1 MPKLSFALPISRPV
15 ALVVLTIV
23 AAACGG
29 VTASPTPSS
38 PPGSSGSSG
47 SPPTSGPSV
56 PPGASVGEIDHKT
69 GSTDVILRLEEGGGF
84 VPIEFNASQAPDFT
98 LFGDGVIVF
107 KRIVA
112 TFPEPDAGGVVHS
125 APWRTA
131 KLAEDQI
138 QELLDFA
145 LGAGGLGGA
154 RDKYLDDT
162 TMDAPTSY
170 FTVRAGGLD
179 KTVEVAALFE
189 IPQPGPDQVA
199 RAAFFKL
206 SQRLKDFDRGGTI
219 DSDVYVPERYR
230 GMILEREPAPELKPI
245 AWPWPAIAV
254 TDFKKGPGD
263 GTGGSAFPHREM
275 TANEIAALKLTDV
288 AGGLQGPV
296 LKGPDGKL
304 STFILRPLLVDETE

>member
-1 MPKLSFALPISRPV
+1 MPKLPFALPIARPV
-15 ALVVLTIV
+15 AVVILTIV
-23 AAACGG
+23 VAACGG
-29 VTASPTPSS
+29 ATASPTPSGT
-38 PPGSSGSSG
+38 PGSSGSSG
-47 SPPTSGPSV
+47 APPSSAPSAT
-56 PPGASVGEIDHKT
+56 PGASVGEIDHKT
-69 GSTDVILRLEEGGGF
+69 GATDVILRIEEGGGF
-84 VPIEFNASQAPDFT
+84 VPIEFNASQSPDFT
-98 LFGDGVIVF
+98 LFGNGVIVF

-112 TFPEPDAGGVVHS
+112 TFPQPDVAGVVHS

-154 RDKYLDDT
+154 RDKYLDDM
-162 TMDAPTSY
+162 TMDASTTY
-170 FTVRAGGLD
+170 FTIRAGGLD

-189 IPQPGPDQVA
+189 IPQPGPDQAA

-219 DSDVYVPERYR
+219 DSDVYVPQRYR
-230 GMILEREPAPELKPI
+230 GVIFEREPGPELKPI

-254 TDFKKGPGD
+254 ADFKKGAGE
-263 GTGGSAFPHREM
+263 GIGGLGFAHRAM
-275 TANEIAALKLTDV
+275 TADEIAALKLTDV
-288 AGGLQGPV
+288 EGGLQGPV

-304 STFILRPLLVDETE
+304 YTFILRPLLVDETE